1 MNVDYLIVGGGI
13 TGRLLQLELMGRG
26 SSTIV
31 YDKSNDNHST
41 RVAAGLVNPVV
52 GKFFTVGWRSDQYF
66 PFLAS
71 HYKNLE
77 ETLKSKFFSSKPMKR
92 IIASAGEQNRWLS
105 KAHLGKYIDFC
116 SFSHEDIKGL
126 NTSFGVLNIHLA
138 GEMDT
143 EAFLS
148 ACNKILPTQSE
159 SFDYSVL
166 DAEKQEYQSFSYKN
180 IVFCEGYESFKN
192 PYFKDYMEVVPTKG
206 EILEIQ
212 AQGIPKDSIYLGP
225 VFIQFIGN
233 DLWRVGATYEQN
245 QTSLEPTSLMRND
258 LVVKLNKLID
268 VPYEVVNHYCGI
280 RPASID
286 RKPIMGKHPHI
297 ESMYVVNGM
306 GSKAISMA
314 PLLMREMSDYME
326 QDIPL
331 PSEVDIKRFC

>member
-13 TGRLLQLELMGRG
+13 TGRLLQSELMVRG
-26 SSTIV
+26 YNAIV
-31 YDKSNDNHST
+31 YDKSNANHST

-52 GKFFTVGWRSDQYF
+52 GKFFTIGWRSDQYF
-66 PFLAS
+66 PSLS
-71 HYKNLE
+71 SYYRNLE

-105 KAHLGKYIDFC
+105 KAHLDKYIDFC
-116 SFSHEDIKGL
+116 SFSHEDIEGL
-126 NTSFGVLNIHLA
+126 NTSFGILNIHLA

-148 ACNKILPTQSE
+148 ACNKMLPTQSE
-159 SFDYSVL
+159 SFDHTLL
-166 DAEKQEYQSFSYKN
+166 DVEKKEYQSFSYKN
-180 IVFCEGYESFKN
+180 IVFCEGYESYKN
-192 PYFKDYMEVVPTKG
+192 PYFKNYMDVVPTKG
-206 EILEIQ
+206 ELLEIR
-212 AQGIPKDSIYLGP
+212 ALGIPKDSIYLGP

-245 QTSLEPTSLMRND
+245 QISLEPTSLMRKD
-258 LVVKLNKLID
+258 LELKLNKLID
-268 VPYEVVNHYCGI
+268 VPYDVVNHYCGI

-297 ESMYVVNGM
+297 DSMYVVNGM

-326 QDIPL
+326 QGIPL
-331 PSEVDIKRFC
+331 PSEVDLKRFC

>member
-13 TGRLLQLELMGRG
+13 TGRLLQSELMVRG
-26 SSTIV
+26 YNAIV
-31 YDKSNDNHST
+31 YDKSNANHST

-52 GKFFTVGWRSDQYF
+52 GKFFTIGWRSDQYF
-66 PFLAS
+66 PSLS
-71 HYKNLE
+71 SYYRNLE

-105 KAHLGKYIDFC
+105 KAHLDKYIDFC

-126 NTSFGVLNIHLA
+126 NTSFGILNIHLA

-148 ACNKILPTQSE
+148 ACDKMLPTQSE
-159 SFDYSVL
+159 SFDHTLL
-166 DAEKQEYQSFSYKN
+166 DVEKKEYQSFSYKN
-180 IVFCEGYESFKN
+180 IVFCEGYESYKN
-192 PYFKDYMEVVPTKG
+192 PYFKNYMDVVPTKG
-206 EILEIQ
+206 ELLEIR
-212 AQGIPKDSIYLGP
+212 ALGIPKDSIYLGP

-245 QTSLEPTSLMRND
+245 QISLEPTSLMRKD
-258 LVVKLNKLID
+258 LELKLNKLID
-268 VPYEVVNHYCGI
+268 VPYDVVNHYCGI

-297 ESMYVVNGM
+297 DSMYVVNGM

-326 QDIPL
+326 QGIPL
-331 PSEVDIKRFC
+331 PSEVDLKRFC

>member
-13 TGRLLQLELMGRG
+13 SGRLLQIELMKRG
-26 SSTIV
+26 FSTIV
-31 YDKSNDNHST
+31 YDKSNANHST

-52 GKFFTVGWRSDQYF
+52 GKFFTIGWRSEQYF
-66 PFLAS
+66 PSLAS
-71 HYKNLE
+71 YYKDLE
-77 ETLKSKFFSSKPMKR
+77 EMLKSQFFSSKPIKR
-92 IIASAGEQNRWLS
+92 IIASAGEQNIWLS

-116 SFSHEDIKGL
+116 SFSHEDITGL
-126 NTSFGVLNIHLA
+126 NTSFGILNIHLA

-143 EAFLS
+143 EAFLA
-148 ACNKILPTQSE
+148 ACNKTLPTLSE
-159 SFDYSVL
+159 SFNYALL
-166 DAEKQEYQSFSYKN
+166 DTDNQKYQAVSYGN
-180 IVFCEGYESFKN
+180 IVFCEGYESHKN
-192 PYFKDYMEVVPTKG
+192 PYFKDHIQVVPTKG
-206 EILEIQ
+206 ELLEIR

-245 QTSLEPTSLMRND
+245 QSSLEPTSLMRDD
-258 LVVKLNKLID
+258 LEVKLNKLIN
-268 VPYEVVNHYCGI
+268 VPYEVINHYCGI

-314 PLLMREMSDYME
+314 PLLMQEMSDYME
-326 QDIPL
+326 HGITL

>member
-13 TGRLLQLELMGRG
+13 TGRLLQSELMVRG
-26 SSTIV
+26 YNAIV
-31 YDKSNDNHST
+31 YDKSNANHST

-52 GKFFTVGWRSDQYF
+52 GKFFTIGWRSDQYF
-66 PFLAS
+66 PSLS
-71 HYKNLE
+71 SYYRNLE

-105 KAHLGKYIDFC
+105 KAHLDKYIDFC

-148 ACNKILPTQSE
+148 ACNKMLPTQSE
-159 SFDYSVL
+159 SFDHTLL
-166 DAEKQEYQSFSYKN
+166 DVEKKEYQSFSYKN
-180 IVFCEGYESFKN
+180 IVFCEGYESYKN
-192 PYFKDYMEVVPTKG
+192 PYFKNYMDVVPTKG
-206 EILEIQ
+206 ELLEIR
-212 AQGIPKDSIYLGP
+212 ALGIPKDSIYLGP

-245 QTSLEPTSLMRND
+245 QISLEPTSLMRKD
-258 LVVKLNKLID
+258 LELKLNKLID
-268 VPYEVVNHYCGI
+268 VPYDVVNHYCGI

-297 ESMYVVNGM
+297 DSMYVVNGM

-326 QDIPL
+326 QGIPL
-331 PSEVDIKRFC
+331 PSEVDLKRFC

>member
-13 TGRLLQLELMGRG
+13 TGRLLQSELMVRG
-26 SSTIV
+26 YNAIV
-31 YDKSNDNHST
+31 YDKSNANHST

-52 GKFFTVGWRSDQYF
+52 GKFFTIGWRSDQYF
-66 PFLAS
+66 PSLS
-71 HYKNLE
+71 SYYRNLE

-105 KAHLGKYIDFC
+105 KAHLDKYIDFC

-126 NTSFGVLNIHLA
+126 NTSFGILNIHLA

-148 ACNKILPTQSE
+148 ACNKMLPTQSE
-159 SFDYSVL
+159 SFDHTLL
-166 DAEKQEYQSFSYKN
+166 DVEKKEYQSFSYKN
-180 IVFCEGYESFKN
+180 IVFCEGYESYKN
-192 PYFKDYMEVVPTKG
+192 PYFKNYMDVVPTKG
-206 EILEIQ
+206 ELLEIR
-212 AQGIPKDSIYLGP
+212 ALGIPKDSIYLGP

-245 QTSLEPTSLMRND
+245 QISLEPTSLMRKD
-258 LVVKLNKLID
+258 LELKLNKLID
-268 VPYEVVNHYCGI
+268 VPYDVVNHYCGI

-297 ESMYVVNGM
+297 DSMYVVNGM

-326 QDIPL
+326 QGIPL
-331 PSEVDIKRFC
+331 PSEVDLKRFC